1 METELSLCTIIEVAC
16 LAVMTYVLIWL
27 CMQDQ
32 EAMENIIW
40 LYVYFRMNLTFK
52 IYVWLIAVKALA

>member
-1 METELSLCTIIEVAC
+1 METELSLCIIIEVAC
-16 LAVMTYVLIWL
+16 PAVMTYVLIWL